1 MLRNKDKEAI
11 ELLTQVADRVIEI
24 SSAGSL
30 TPEFTD

>member
-24 SSAGSL
+24 SNAGALNTEL
-30 TPEFTD
+30 TD